1 MSFALIDQ
9 MMIDEGAK
17 NSQKGRGALLWRVRP
32 FRSISR
38 GYGLCLTN

>member
-17 NSQKGRGALLWRVRP
+17 NSQRGGVHY
-32 FRSISR
+32 
-38 GYGLCLTN
+38 YGGLDHFDQFLGGTDCV

>member
-17 NSQKGRGALLWRVRP
+17 NSQKGRGALLWGVDH
-32 FRSISR
+32 FDQFL
-38 GYGLCLTN
+38 GGTDCV

>member
-17 NSQKGRGALLWRVRP
+17 NSQRGGEVHY
-32 FRSISR
+32 
-38 GYGLCLTN
+38 YGGLDHFDQFLGGTDCV